1 MRSCVL
7 SIGILLSMLV
17 AQTPARADF
26 SLIRFADGH
35 CEIWWGA
42 YAAPMSA
49 GWIKLGITPDWWSAQ
64 IMRDEAILH
73 GACIL

>member
-1 MRSCVL
+1 MKFCAL
-7 SIGILLSMLV
+7 GIVILVSGLV
-17 AQTPARADF
+17 AVTPARADF

-42 YAAPMSA
+42 YAAPLSA

-64 IMRDEAILH
+64 VLRDEALLH